1 MNEKGILI
9 IISGPS
15 GSGKGTV
22 VEKLKADPSYAL
34 SISATT
40 RQPRNY
46 EQDGVHYFFKST
58 DEIKKMIEEG
68 KLLEWSEF
76 CGNFYGT
83 PKDYV
88 MGKLNE
94 GLNVILEIEVQGAAQ
109 IKKIFPEAVTVFL
122 IPPDKEELR
131 KRLIGRGT
139 EDMDTVEKRLKRAS
153 EEIELLPHY
162 DFVVVNDTVENA
174 VKRINTVVKAAKM
187 GSQRYIDIQFFGNT
201 NADRRRD

>member
-58 DEIKKMIEEG
+58 DEFKKMIEEG
-68 KLLEWSEF
+68 KLLEWAEF

-88 MGKLNE
+88 MGKLTE

-187 GSQRYIDIQFFGNT
+187 GSQRYIDKIKEFK
-201 NADRRRD
+201 

>member
-58 DEIKKMIEEG
+58 DEFKKMIEEG
-68 KLLEWSEF
+68 KLLEWAEF

-109 IKKIFPEAVTVFL
+109 IKKIFPGGSYGFL

-187 GSQRYIDIQFFGNT
+187 GSQRYIDKIKEFK
-201 NADRRRD
+201 

>member
-9 IISGPS
+9 ILSGPS
-15 GSGKGTV
+15 GTGKGTV

-58 DEIKKMIEEG
+58 DEFKKMIEEG
-68 KLLEWSEF
+68 KLLEWAEF

-187 GSQRYIDIQFFGNT
+187 GSQRYIDKIKEFK
-201 NADRRRD
+201 